1 MDTWEDISGL
11 SPEEQTEWLKRH
23 MKDWDRFV
31 EGIRV
36 SDEQLAAHRAA
47 GGTGLPP
54 RWMWAE
60 DYWKKRGLPNR
71 PE

>member
-1 MDTWEDISGL
+1 MDTWEAIRGL

-31 EGIRV
+31 EDIRI
-36 SDEQLAAHRAA
+36 SHEQLEAHRAA

-54 RWMWAE
+54 GWISLE
-60 DYWKKRGLPNR
+60 DYRRERGLPSR
-71 PE
+71 SD